1 MLKGYYGF
9 LANNVKKTSAFYT
22 SFNITDSCIVVTGMS
37 SYKNTTLDFL
47 PFTPKIN
54 FNINIK
60 KKTSEAQ
67 TVQWDRKPTNS

>member
-1 MLKGYYGF
+1 MDF
-9 LANNVKKTSAFYT
+9 LTNNVKKIRASYT
-22 SFNITDSCIVVTGMS
+22 SFNIMDSRIVVTGMS
-37 SYKNTTLDFL
+37 SYKNPTLYFL

-67 TVQWDRKPTNS
+67 TVQWDKKPTNS